1 MVLQPNAFL
10 DCSTHILILGIQLKN
25 VLILD
30 GMHTKNGVTAA
41 ARHFSGLGQLLR
53 EFSIRSI
60 QTATEKNWEERMKQ
74 KEEI

>member
-1 MVLQPNAFL
+1 M
-10 DCSTHILILGIQLKN
+10 LGIKLKN

-30 GMHTKNGVTAA
+30 GMHTKNGITAA

-60 QTATEKNWEERMKQ
+60 QTAYREELGGKNNAEGGDITGE
-74 KEEI
+74 